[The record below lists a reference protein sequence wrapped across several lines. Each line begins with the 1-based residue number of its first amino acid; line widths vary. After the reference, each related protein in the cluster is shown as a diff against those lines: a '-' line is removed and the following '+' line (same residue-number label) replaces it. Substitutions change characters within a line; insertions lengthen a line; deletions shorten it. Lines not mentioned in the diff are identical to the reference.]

1 MHSVWYTFFVINN
14 ERYEREDTLTSLF
27 NLPFLYINLKE
38 YNLALKLSEQC
49 YETNYKV
56 FGKDHP
62 KTWDSLY
69 LMAVI
74 YKLAP
79 AVDEVLAFKVLAII
93 YANEALYESLG
104 HPEKTAELRKLLS
117 E

>member
-1 MHSVWYTFFVINN
+1 
-14 ERYEREDTLTSLF
+14 
-27 NLPFLYINLKE
+27 
-38 YNLALKLSEQC
+38 
-49 YETNYKV
+49 
-56 FGKDHP
+56 
-62 KTWDSLY
+62 
-69 LMAVI
+69 MAVI